1 MSPASASAT
10 ASLSAPPSRAG
21 AGSTARSNSE
31 GLPRAGRFL
40 FAPRSLPRAARAA
53 SRAGQL
59 AQYSRK
65 PVLHRGHGF
74 DGRST
79 KRRTAATA
87 SPPLA
92 IGWWLYEASRS
103 ACPARA
109 ESNTAPR
116 SRAQVRQRDSTV
128 STGNINS
135 VTTSSGGMPRSKRVN
150 TLAAIAPAPSSDA
163 EGSGRFMISPSA
175 IGSPCSEKL
184 SRLALNRVSSPRF
197 LRAVTAPIGGL
208 LLAKNALLPGALL
221 ELGHR
226 RQERVLVGEFR
237 CSQSTRKRGEAH
249 RVEQDGSSQ
258 ALPVLE
264 QALDLLRGH
273 PKLSDNSHHIGA
285 VPKSRERRRGER
297 AVSALV
303 DR

>member
-40 FAPRSLPRAARAA
+40 FAPRSLPRAARAS

-87 SPPLA
+87 SPPLV
-92 IGWWLYEASRS
+92 IGWWLHEASRR

-109 ESNTAPR
+109 ESNTASR

-128 STGNINS
+128 STGNTNS
-135 VTTSSGGMPRSKRVN
+135 VTTSSGGMPTSKRVN
-150 TLAAIAPAPSSDA
+150 TLAAISPAAVESSDA
-163 EGSGRFMISPSA
+163 ERSGRLKISPFA
-175 IGSPCSEKL
+175 IGSPCSEEP
-184 SRLALNRVSSPRF
+184 SRLALEHVCSPSF

-208 LLAKNALLPGALL
+208 LLAKHALLPGALL
-221 ELGHR
+221 ELRHR
-226 RQERVLVGEFR
+226 RQQRVLVGEVR
-237 CSQSTRKRGEAH
+237 CSQSTSKRGEAH

-258 ALPVLE
+258 ALPV
-264 QALDLLRGH
+264 
-273 PKLSDNSHHIGA
+273 
-285 VPKSRERRRGER
+285 
-297 AVSALV
+297 
-303 DR
+303 